1 MDSNKLK
8 HLEMIQGI
16 ISRMGG
22 NLFILKGW
30 AVTLVVALFTI
41 IANKLDGVYIFFPI
55 GLILVFW
62 FLDGQYLSIERCYR
76 DLYDSVRVKKEK
88 EIDFSMNFK
97 KYMKGKNTWFRSTFS
112 RTLNLFYGVLLALV
126 LVITLSLNLK
136 LVKISIDWQSNNCNS
151 CLESVRK

>member
-1 MDSNKLK
+1 MDSNKVK

-30 AVTLVVALFTI
+30 AITLVVALFTI

-76 DLYDSVRVKKEK
+76 DLYESVRLKKEK
-88 EIDFSMNFK
+88 DIDFSMNFK
-97 KYMKGKNTWFRSTFS
+97 EYLKGENTWFRSTFS
-112 RTLNLFYGVLLALV
+112 TTLKLFYGVLLVLV
-126 LVITLSLNLK
+126 LLITLSLNLNF
-136 LVKISIDWQSNNCNS
+136 LKISIDWQSNNYDS